1 MLTNQIL
8 TEAMEG
14 IYQASGVPVAVYD
27 LGTLEMI
34 AVGSFDPAGRDE
46 AVSLL
51 ADSRNESLVHENNL
65 YEKVSDQGRPEY
77 ILITEGTGERSKLVS
92 KMACG
97 QLTGLL
103 VAYRERFDRDTF
115 IKNLLLDNMLLVD
128 IYMRAGKL
136 RIENNVPRVVLLVES
151 RNDSDTNAAVMD
163 VIRNLYPKKS
173 RDYITAVDENNII
186 LVKDLSEARQIDK
199 AISEIAHTILDT
211 LSGEVLGKV
220 RIAYGSPVTDLKDIS
235 KSYKEA
241 RMAMEIGSIFY
252 EERLIVD
259 YHQLGIGRLI
269 YQLPPSLCRMFLDE
283 TFKEVKLPEIDE
295 ETIHTVNKFFEKSL
309 NVSETARNLYIHR
322 NTLVYRLDKLQK
334 NTGLDIRTFD
344 DAITFKLALMVSKYM
359 GFIEET
365 GF

>member
-1 MLTNQIL
+1 MAPAADGVWRPGALRGVFIVLTNQSL

-136 RIENNVPRVVLLVES
+136 RIENNVPRVVLLV
-151 RNDSDTNAAVMD
+151 
-163 VIRNLYPKKS
+163 
-173 RDYITAVDENNII
+173 
-186 LVKDLSEARQIDK
+186 
-199 AISEIAHTILDT
+199 
-211 LSGEVLGKV
+211 
-220 RIAYGSPVTDLKDIS
+220 
-235 KSYKEA
+235 
-241 RMAMEIGSIFY
+241 
-252 EERLIVD
+252 
-259 YHQLGIGRLI
+259 
-269 YQLPPSLCRMFLDE
+269 
-283 TFKEVKLPEIDE
+283 
-295 ETIHTVNKFFEKSL
+295 
-309 NVSETARNLYIHR
+309 
-322 NTLVYRLDKLQK
+322 
-334 NTGLDIRTFD
+334 
-344 DAITFKLALMVSKYM
+344 
-359 GFIEET
+359 
-365 GF
+365 